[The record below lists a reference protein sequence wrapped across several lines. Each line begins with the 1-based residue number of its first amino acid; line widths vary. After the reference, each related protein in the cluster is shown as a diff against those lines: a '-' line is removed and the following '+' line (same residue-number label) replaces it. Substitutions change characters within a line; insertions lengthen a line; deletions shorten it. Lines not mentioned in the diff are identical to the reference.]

1 MSKLKVLI
9 VVLIGVIS
17 VSFASIFIKLIPQ
30 VPALVIAFYRLFLAT
45 IFISPVYALKGK
57 RLPPDLKYEILAGL
71 FMALHFAFWISSLK
85 YTSVLS
91 SVVLVT
97 MNPVFVGIL
106 SWIFLKEIPSVLAWI
121 GIFISIFGGFIVGY
135 SDKLSGF
142 GNLKGDIL
150 SILGSIMISIY
161 FLIGRRTRK
170 HTELLEYVF
179 SVYMSAAAFLYI
191 ICIITGTQ
199 IKSYPVDVF
208 KYFVLLAL
216 IPQIIG
222 HTSFNWALKHT
233 SATFVTV
240 LILGEPIGSA
250 ILAYFILGE
259 GVKTLQVVGSI
270 FILLGVVLNY
280 IAEGKYSRVVPDE
293 PVI

>member
-1 MSKLKVLI
+1 MSRFKVFI

-45 IFISPVYALKGK
+45 LFISPVYALKGG
-57 RLPPDLKYEILAGL
+57 RLGEDFHYEVLAGL

-106 SWIFLKEIPSVLAWI
+106 SWIFLKEKPSLLAWT
-121 GIFISIFGGFIVGY
+121 GIFVSLLGGLIVGY
-135 SDKLSGF
+135 SDRLVGLA
-142 GNLKGDIL
+142 NLKGDIL

-170 HTELLEYVF
+170 HAGLIEYVF
-179 SVYMSAAAFLYI
+179 PVYLSASVFLYI
-191 ICIITGTQ
+191 FCVLTGTP

-250 ILAYFILGE
+250 ILAYLILGE
-259 GVKTLQVVGSI
+259 GVKTLQVVGSL
-270 FILLGVVLNY
+270 FILAGIVINY
-280 IAEGKYSRVVPDE
+280 FAEGEE
-293 PVI
+293 PAVEPL

>member
-1 MSKLKVLI
+1 MSRFKVFL
-9 VVLIGVIS
+9 VVLTGVIS

-45 IFISPVYALKGK
+45 LFISPIYALKGK
-57 RLPPDLKYEILAGL
+57 RLGGNLKYEVLAGL

-106 SWIFLKEIPSVLAWI
+106 SWIFLKEKPSLLAWI
-121 GIFISIFGGFIVGY
+121 GIFVSIFGGFVVGY
-135 SDKLSGF
+135 SDKLVGL

-161 FLIGRRTRK
+161 FLIGRKTRR
-170 HTELLEYVF
+170 HTDLLDYVF
-179 SVYMSAAAFLYI
+179 PVYLSAAAFLYL
-191 ICIITGTQ
+191 ICLFTGTE
-199 IKSYPVDVF
+199 IKSYPVEVF
-208 KYFVLLAL
+208 KYFVLLAI

-250 ILAYFILGE
+250 LLAYFILGE
-259 GVKTLQVVGSI
+259 GVNTLQVIGSA
-270 FILLGVVLNY
+270 FILAGIVINY
-280 IAEGKYSRVVPDE
+280 IAEGREPAE
-293 PVI
+293 PVV